1 MSMAQSNRKEYDD
14 LLKKS
19 GAANRKIE
27 AAQKGR
33 IAIVPKRDTSRLE
46 FERLLNKAQR
56 SSDDVVPKALRN
68 RS

>member
-1 MSMAQSNRKEYDD
+1 MVQSNRKEYDD

-19 GAANRKIE
+19 GVTNRKIE

-33 IAIVPKRDTSRLE
+33 IVIAPKRDTSRLE

-56 SSDDVVPKALRN
+56 SSDDVTQKALRN
-68 RS
+68 RF